1 MSTQIGS
8 GFAGLQF
15 ANDIV
20 YLIKNSWIIENGGE
34 KPEVVTQWNVKTI
47 GQGDSNYSMVIV
59 SIDSEN
65 PQIYSMLQGT
75 PAANLSN
82 YDWLH
87 EISIT
92 LDIRTGI
99 SESRVLEMVNETMR
113 ILKTNTVPL
122 INNTQYVQLLPEGTT
137 SLNEE
142 YRNLFRYTIS
152 VSAIRFNP

>member
-8 GFAGLQF
+8 GMAGIQF

-20 YLIKNSWIIENGGE
+20 YLIKNAWIIENGGD

-75 PAANLSN
+75 PSTNLSS

-87 EISIT
+87 EVSIT
-92 LDIRTGI
+92 LDIRTGV
-99 SESRVLEMVNETMR
+99 SEARVLELINETMR

-122 INNTQYVQLLPEGTT
+122 INNTQYVQLLPEGVT